1 MHVLSRDMEDIFKLP
16 NQTSKNEKIHYLR
29 FKKKST
35 LNGINNRL
43 SMVEEKI
50 IESEYISI
58 ETIKDF
64 HIL

>member
-1 MHVLSRDMEDIFKLP
+1 MLSRDTEDIFKLP

-29 FKKKST
+29 FFLKST
-35 LNGINNRL
+35 LNGINRL

-50 IESEYISI
+50 TESECISI
-58 ETIKDF
+58 ETIEDF

>member
-1 MHVLSRDMEDIFKLP
+1 MLSRDKEDIFKLP
-16 NQTSKNEKIHYLR
+16 NQTSENEKIQYLR
-29 FKKKST
+29 LKKKST

-50 IESEYISI
+50 TKSECISI
-58 ETIKDF
+58 ETIEDF